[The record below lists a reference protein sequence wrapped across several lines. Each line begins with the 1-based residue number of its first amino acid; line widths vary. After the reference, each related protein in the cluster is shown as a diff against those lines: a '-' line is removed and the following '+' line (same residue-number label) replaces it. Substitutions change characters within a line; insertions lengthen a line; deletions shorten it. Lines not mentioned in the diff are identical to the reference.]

1 MYGCARFACD
11 VTMRSRGHSSDTA
24 VGFGPLGQRPLHG
37 RPCGPVLFA
46 DVDDDLIRAQR
57 PGGDKRAVEDE
68 VGAGRHQQP
77 ILVALGLAF
86 GSVGDDHRIAFRLCR
101 HGLPL
106 GANGKGGAAASSQ
119 AAATQHLDERAAGK
133 RRSSQP
139 SQVVGVA
146 FSSGREAGAGQ
157 QSHAAHG
164 FVFLETAERNSLLA
178 DDSGSVAGCSSR
190 RTTTRTTALTQ
201 TIARIMN
208 QAAQA
213 SVPVPKP
220 WTMAIGH
227 DAYVSQW
234 TIRQAAC
241 PITPRSRLVTMIAAS
256 SSNAMVPS
264 PSQSVR

>member
-11 VTMRSRGHSSDTA
+11 VTMRSRDHSSDTA
-24 VGFGPLGQRPLHG
+24 VGFGPLGQRALHG

-119 AAATQHLDERAAGK
+119 AAATQHVDERAAGK

-139 SQVVGVA
+139 AQVVGVA
-146 FSSGREAGAGQ
+146 FSSGRETGAGQ

-178 DDSGSVAGCSSR
+178 DASGSGGGCI
-190 RTTTRTTALTQ
+190 TRMTTAIATPPTQ
-201 TIARIMN
+201 MIDSTMN
-208 QAAQA
+208 HADRA

-220 WTMAIGH
+220 WMMAIGH
-227 DAYVSQW
+227 EAYVSQW
-234 TIRQAAC
+234 TIRQAAW
-241 PITPRSRLVTMIAAS
+241 PIIPRRRLVTMIAAS
-256 SSNAMVPS
+256 SSKAIAPS